1 MRGLNKLYYL
11 KLDIENVKDEIKG
24 LSMVSSPSM
33 SGMPRGT
40 NNSSPSVIYV
50 LKKEMLEN
58 QLMQL
63 EKKYEAEFKRVSDI
77 IDRID
82 EPEIQAMARMRFID
96 NMKWE
101 DIGCKIHL
109 ERTTCSKKLRKHLE
123 SMDI

>member
-11 KLDIENVKDEIKG
+11 KLDIENIKDEIKG
-24 LSMVSSPSM
+24 LTMISSPSM

-40 NNSSPSVIYV
+40 NISSPSVIYV
-50 LKKEMLEN
+50 LKKELLEN

-109 ERTTCSKKLRKHLE
+109 ERTTCSKKLKKYLE
-123 SMDI
+123 SIDI

>member
-24 LSMVSSPSM
+24 LTMISSPSM

-40 NNSSPSVIYV
+40 NISSPSVIYV
-50 LKKEMLEN
+50 LKKELLEN

-109 ERTTCSKKLRKHLE
+109 ERTTCSKKLKKYLE